1 MTVNSTL
8 GSISKD
14 IVWVYTLLEHY
25 TVILSLWVGGFTRIN
40 TICLVKKKISR
51 CLFFR
56 CFSFLSVEKLLTRR
70 LNGDGSGV
78 KSLCKDKAKQT
89 KWNTQI
95 YAHLF
100 FFWVTLFFLASPKIK
115 DKPSETVCGPFQ
127 CLTKSSKEFCF
138 FFFIGDL
145 WAAIHEWW
153 VEETIVPGWLILFS
167 SSSCFYP
174 TRRNDPHLGE

>member
-8 GSISKD
+8 GHVSKD

-40 TICLVKKKISR
+40 TICLVKKRIQMSLFP
-51 CLFFR
+51 LFFSLFCR
-56 CFSFLSVEKLLTRR
+56 KTTYTSPEWRR
-70 LNGDGSGV
+70 LGIE
-78 KSLCKDKAKQT
+78 KSVQRQSQT
-89 KWNTQI
+89 NKMKHTNICTFIFPGW
-95 YAHLF
+95 L
-100 FFWVTLFFLASPKIK
+100 LFFLASPKLK

-127 CLTKSSKEFCF
+127 CLTKSKNFVSF
-138 FFFIGDL
+138 FFFMGDL

-153 VEETIVPGWLILFS
+153 VEETIVPGWLIPFS

-174 TRRNDPHLGE
+174 SPA